1 MVFGKSSSRLIAWVI
16 YSTSGTI
23 VNVTHVPLILT
34 GVEVEPLFYMHYCDF
49 FLFCFVMFSYT
60 RLFIIIYNCT
70 CKLSPKV
77 KHAKMCHRCINNVHN
92 ASVNS
97 SCDQPPPPPPP
108 FPLQAKPR
116 AWAFFSLGW
125 QIRGGGDSWAVKSPG
140 VGTKKEGKCPIL
152 WQHCNIFHW
161 LHTRIVPF

>member
-1 MVFGKSSSRLIAWVI
+1 M
-16 YSTSGTI
+16 
-23 VNVTHVPLILT
+23 NVTHVPLILT

-97 SCDQPPPPPPP
+97 SCDQPPPPPLP
-108 FPLQAKPR
+108 
-116 AWAFFSLGW
+116 
-125 QIRGGGDSWAVKSPG
+125 SPYKLNPGHEHFLALDGKFVG
-140 VGTKKEGKCPIL
+140 VGTLELSNPPGWGRKKRANALSSDNTATFFTDCTLE
-152 WQHCNIFHW
+152 
-161 LHTRIVPF
+161 